1 MNIAGHSIL
10 TITQVANQVK
20 YTLEKNYANLW
31 IQGEIASC
39 KPYPSGHIYLT
50 LKDGQSE
57 LSAVIFAQ
65 YAKQLQYKP
74 VSGLKVTVNGDLSL
88 YSPRGQFQLQIRNL
102 YPTGQGELWLAYEAL
117 KEKLELEGLFS
128 PECKK
133 LIPQYPSK
141 IGIITSSEGAVL
153 RDIIQVL
160 NRRAPHVSCL
170 IFPVPVQGKNA
181 AVKISEA
188 IESMNQYGKMDTLIV
203 GRGGGSLED
212 LWCFNDEQVVRAIFA
227 SQIPVITAIGHE
239 TDTTLA
245 DYAADYRAPTPSA
258 AAEIAAEDR
267 QETIQYLDS
276 ISEKL
281 YSASKQL
288 IYVKKEK
295 IDGFQKR
302 HGFYKPH
309 LVLEQWDVKLI
320 ELNRRIKQCIQ
331 NTVNSHKK
339 MLDSLQD
346 KIILLNPKTQLKR
359 GFAIATDSKNNIIFS
374 PDQVKVNDDITVRVA
389 RGILK
394 TKVKEGKIHNA

>member
-31 IQGEIASC
+31 IQGEIVSC

-258 AAEIAAEDR
+258 AAEIVAEDR

-288 IYVKKEK
+288 IYVKKEN

-320 ELNRRIKQCIQ
+320 ELNRRIKQYIQ

-394 TKVKEGKIHNA
+394 AKVKEGKIHNV

>member
-57 LSAVIFAQ
+57 LPAVIFSP
-65 YAKQLQYKP
+65 YAKQLKHKP
-74 VSGLKVTVNGDLSL
+74 VTGLKVTVNGDLSL

-128 PECKK
+128 QESKK
-133 LIPQYPSK
+133 QIPRFPRR

-170 IFPVPVQGKNA
+170 IYPVSVQGQYA
-181 AVKISEA
+181 AGEISKA

-227 SQIPVITAIGHE
+227 SHIPVITAIGHE
-239 TDTTLA
+239 TDTTLS

-267 QETIQYLDS
+267 QETIQFLDN
-276 ISEKL
+276 ISERI
-281 YSASKQL
+281 YSASKQM
-288 IYVKKEK
+288 IVVHNEK
-295 IDGFQKR
+295 IDSFHKR
-302 HGFYKPH
+302 HGFFKPH
-309 LVLEQWDVKLI
+309 LVLEQWDEKLNDF
-320 ELNRRIKQCIQ
+320 NRRLKQSTQSTFISQ
-331 NTVNSHKK
+331 KRKV
-339 MLDSLQD
+339 DSLQD
-346 KIILLNPKTQLKR
+346 KILLLNPKTQLKR

-374 PDQVKVNDDITVRVA
+374 PNQVKVNDDVTVQVA

-394 TKVKEGKIHNA
+394 TKVKEGKIQNV

>member
-65 YAKQLQYKP
+65 YAKQLQYRP

-281 YSASKQL
+281 YSASKQF

-374 PDQVKVNDDITVRVA
+374 PDQVKVNDDITVKVA

>member
-74 VSGLKVTVNGDLSL
+74 VSGLKITVNGDLSL

-281 YSASKQL
+281 YSASKQF

-302 HGFYKPH
+302 HGFYRPH

-374 PDQVKVNDDITVRVA
+374 PDQVKVNDDITVKVA

>member
-57 LSAVIFAQ
+57 LSAVIFSP
-65 YAKQLQYKP
+65 YAKQLKHKP

-128 PECKK
+128 QESKK
-133 LIPQYPSK
+133 QIPRFPRR
-141 IGIITSSEGAVL
+141 IGIITSGEGAVL

-170 IFPVPVQGKNA
+170 IYPVSVQGQYA
-181 AVKISEA
+181 AGEISKA

-212 LWCFNDEQVVRAIFA
+212 LWCFNDEQVTKRIPHC
-227 SQIPVITAIGHE
+227 QIMLRIIG
-239 TDTTLA
+239 
-245 DYAADYRAPTPSA
+245 R
-258 AAEIAAEDR
+258 
-267 QETIQYLDS
+267 
-276 ISEKL
+276 
-281 YSASKQL
+281 
-288 IYVKKEK
+288 
-295 IDGFQKR
+295 
-302 HGFYKPH
+302 
-309 LVLEQWDVKLI
+309 
-320 ELNRRIKQCIQ
+320 
-331 NTVNSHKK
+331 
-339 MLDSLQD
+339 
-346 KIILLNPKTQLKR
+346 LLLLPPLK
-359 GFAIATDSKNNIIFS
+359 
-374 PDQVKVNDDITVRVA
+374 
-389 RGILK
+389 
-394 TKVKEGKIHNA
+394 

>member
-331 NTVNSHKK
+331 HTVNSHKK

-374 PDQVKVNDDITVRVA
+374 PDQVKVNDDITVKVA

>member
-74 VSGLKVTVNGDLSL
+74 VSGLKVTVNGNLSL

-281 YSASKQL
+281 YSASKQF

>member
-153 RDIIQVL
+153 RDIMQVL

-281 YSASKQL
+281 YSASKQF

-374 PDQVKVNDDITVRVA
+374 PDQVKVNDDITVKVA

>member
-31 IQGEIASC
+31 IQGEIVSC

-227 SQIPVITAIGHE
+227 SQIPVISAIGHE
-239 TDTTLA
+239 MDTTLA

-258 AAEIAAEDR
+258 AAEIVAEDR

-288 IYVKKEK
+288 IYVKKEN

-320 ELNRRIKQCIQ
+320 ELNRRIKQYIQ

-374 PDQVKVNDDITVRVA
+374 PDQVKVNDDIAVRVA

-394 TKVKEGKIHNA
+394 AKVKEGKIHNV

>member
-374 PDQVKVNDDITVRVA
+374 PDQVKVNDDITVKVA

>member
-31 IQGEIASC
+31 IQGEISSC

-281 YSASKQL
+281 YSASKQF